1 MLIDAQY
8 PGVLGDNAPTMNL
21 GKFEAKGWEG
31 NMTWS
36 DKIGP
41 VQYHIGGTITYTTN
55 KLIDLGA
62 TSVLKSGFVGKQQ
75 GYPLN
80 SYFGLRYVGKIQT
93 QEELEKYKYYYLD
106 GNGIGMQDN
115 LRLGDHMFEDVNGD
129 GKLDQNDYVYL
140 GTDDP
145 KLSYSINIELEWKG
159 FDLSAI
165 FQGVGRRTVF
175 RGGEGNETWRVPMSA
190 IYLNTTTQSIGNTWN
205 PENRNAYY
213 PSYTSIGS
221 INNYNYQCS
230 SWSVE
235 NGNYLR
241 LKSLTLGY
249 NFPASLLSKTKA
261 ISRLRI
267 YVSGADLWEVS
278 KINDGWDPEA
288 SRKVSGNGRFP
299 FNRTCTVGL
308 DVTF

>member
-1 MLIDAQY
+1 MIDAQY

-31 NMTWS
+31 NITWS

-62 TSVLKSGFVGKQQ
+62 TSVLKSGFVDKQQ

-80 SYFGLRYVGKIQT
+80 SYFGLRYIGKIQT

-115 LRLGDHMFEDVNGD
+115 IRLGDNMFEDVNGD
-129 GKLDQNDYVYL
+129 GVLDQNDYVYL

-145 KLSYSINIELEWKG
+145 KLSYSFNVGLEWKG
-159 FDLSAI
+159 FDFSAI
-165 FQGVGRRTVF
+165 FQGVGRRTVY

-190 IYLNTTTQSIGNTWN
+190 IYLNTTTQSIGNTWS

-213 PSYTSIGS
+213 PTYTSVGS

-235 NGNYLR
+235 NGSYLR
-241 LKSLTLGY
+241 LKNLTLGY
-249 NFPASLLSKTKA
+249 TLPVSWLAKTNVISK
-261 ISRLRI
+261 LRI
-267 YVSGADLWEVS
+267 YFTGADLWEHS
-278 KINDGWDPEA
+278 KLKDGWDPEA
-288 SRKVSGNGRFP
+288 SRKTKDLGRYP
-299 FNRTCTVGL
+299 FNRTFTVG
-308 DVTF
+308 VNATF

>member
-1 MLIDAQY
+1 MPKD
-8 PGVLGDNAPTMNL
+8 
-21 GKFEAKGWEG
+21 
-31 NMTWS
+31 
-36 DKIGP
+36 
-41 VQYHIGGTITYTTN
+41 
-55 KLIDLGA
+55 
-62 TSVLKSGFVGKQQ
+62 
-75 GYPLN
+75 
-80 SYFGLRYVGKIQT
+80 
-93 QEELEKYKYYYLD
+93 
-106 GNGIGMQDN
+106 
-115 LRLGDHMFEDVNGD
+115 LRLGDNMYEDVNGD
-129 GKLDQNDYVYL
+129 GKLDEKDYVYL
-140 GTDDP
+140 GSDDP
-145 KLSYSINIELEWKG
+145 KISYSFNVGIEWNN
-159 FDLSAI
+159 FDLSAV
-165 FQGVGRRTVF
+165 FQGTAKRTIF
-175 RGGEGNETWRVPMSA
+175 RDESNDNYRIPMRA
-190 IYLNTTTQSIGNTWN
+190 AHLNSTTQSVGNVWS
-205 PENRNAYY
+205 PDNRDGRY
-213 PSYTSIGS
+213 PTYTNIST

-235 NGNYLR
+235 NGNYLS

>member
-145 KLSYSINIELEWKG
+145 
-159 FDLSAI
+159 
-165 FQGVGRRTVF
+165 
-175 RGGEGNETWRVPMSA
+175 
-190 IYLNTTTQSIGNTWN
+190 
-205 PENRNAYY
+205 
-213 PSYTSIGS
+213 
-221 INNYNYQCS
+221 
-230 SWSVE
+230 
-235 NGNYLR
+235 
-241 LKSLTLGY
+241 
-249 NFPASLLSKTKA
+249 
-261 ISRLRI
+261 
-267 YVSGADLWEVS
+267 
-278 KINDGWDPEA
+278 
-288 SRKVSGNGRFP
+288 
-299 FNRTCTVGL
+299 
-308 DVTF
+308 

>member
-80 SYFGLRYVGKIQT
+80 SYFGLRNVGKIQT

-106 GNGIGMQDN
+106 DNGIGMQDN

-129 GKLDQNDYVYL
+129 GKLDQNDIVYL

-145 KLSYSINIELEWKG
+145 KISFSFNVGAEWKG
-159 FDLSAI
+159 FSIFAQFYGVNNVTREVNFPTFRSTAHVAYAEGDYWTPDGSATLPAPRW
-165 FQGVGRRTVF
+165 G
-175 RGGEGNETWRVPMSA
+175 
-190 IYLNTTTQSIGNTWN
+190 TTIDQAASGTRYW
-205 PENRNAYY
+205 YD
-213 PSYTSIGS
+213 GS
-221 INNYNYQCS
+221 
-230 SWSVE
+230 
-235 NGNYLR
+235 YLR
-241 LKSLTLGY
+241 LK
-249 NFPASLLSKTKA
+249 NVELSYTFQKSNWLKKMG
-261 ISRLRI
+261 IKNCRI
-267 YVSGADLWEVS
+267 YLNGDNLYMWTKMPDDRESNTGYSSSDGAY
-278 KINDGWDPEA
+278 PTM
-288 SRKVSGNGRFP
+288 RRF
-299 FNRTCTVGL
+299 NLGIDITL
-308 DVTF
+308 